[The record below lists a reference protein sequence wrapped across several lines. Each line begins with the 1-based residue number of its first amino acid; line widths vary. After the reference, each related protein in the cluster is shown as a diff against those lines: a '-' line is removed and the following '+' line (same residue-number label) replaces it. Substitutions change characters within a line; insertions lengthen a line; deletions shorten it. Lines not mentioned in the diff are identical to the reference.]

1 MKPIYKLYFISF
13 ILCSIAITAC
23 KKDYLSRTPINII
36 SEGEVFKD
44 ENLTKAYL
52 YNIYDYLPIGFGL
65 HQSNGVQTLSGLG
78 ITDLLDGS
86 TDLLRSPSSWN
97 ESNGVMIPGL
107 LSANYNPLENWGRSY
122 EGIRKTNNFLF
133 NVQKGGLNDDFKSR
147 VLAEARFLRAY
158 LYFDLV
164 RRYSD
169 VPLITKLQPFDQMDS
184 IMIARTP
191 SADVYKF
198 IDKEL
203 SEASELL
210 PSAKDL
216 PGAEL
221 GRATK
226 EAAWAL
232 NGRAQLFA
240 KNYERSALYSK
251 KVIDGHAFILSGN
264 YNALFQSHGGDKE
277 VIFEIL
283 FDGVNKG
290 HAFDNLFLPPSI
302 DNGWGSQ
309 TLPTQE
315 IVDSY
320 EMLTGKPIDDPTSGY
335 DRENPYVN
343 RDKRFAASIVYNG
356 SVLKGKVI
364 NTGFQQ
370 PDDGLM
376 LEGRTI
382 TGYYIRKFIDE
393 SLPFSSL
400 VFGKSLTSWKE
411 LRLAEV
417 LLNYAEAQNEVSGP
431 SDVSVINAVNEVRSR
446 AGLPGLENVTGKAD
460 MFKRIVQ
467 ERKVELAFEGHR
479 FWDLRRWGMAE
490 SVLNNKYFHGMKITK
505 DDSGKTIYTRF
516 ELNMVPKQVYLPK
529 FNFMPINQGELNKNP
544 KLTPSTGY

>member
-1 MKPIYKLYFISF
+1 MKSIYKLYFISF
-13 ILCSIAITAC
+13 ILCGIFMTAC

-44 ENLTKAYL
+44 EGLTQAYL
-52 YNIYDYLPIGFGL
+52 YNIYDYLPVGYGL
-65 HQSNGVQTLSGLG
+65 HLSNGVQTLSGLG

-107 LSANYNPLENWGRSY
+107 ISPNYNPLENWGRSY

-133 NVQKGGLNDDFKSR
+133 NVQKGGLTDGFKSR

-169 VPLITKLQPFDQMDS
+169 VPLITKLQPFDQTDS
-184 IMIARTP
+184 IMVPKMPA
-191 SADVYKF
+191 ADVYKF

-216 PGAEL
+216 AGAEL

-240 KNYERSALYSK
+240 KNYARSALYSK
-251 KVIDGHAFILSGN
+251 KVIDGQAFQLSGN
-264 YNALFQSHGGDKE
+264 YNTLFQSHGGDKE

-315 IVDSY
+315 MVNSY
-320 EMLTGKPIDDPTSGY
+320 EMINGKAIDDPTSGY
-335 DRENPYVN
+335 DAQNPYVN
-343 RDKRFAASIVYNG
+343 RDKRFEASIIHDG
-356 SVLKGKVI
+356 SVLKGKTI

-411 LRLAEV
+411 FRLAEV

-431 SDVSVINAVNEVRSR
+431 DDLVIGSVNQVRSR
-446 AGLPGLENVTGKAD
+446 AGLPGLQNVTGKDD

-490 SVLNNKYFHGMKITK
+490 SVLNNKFFHGMKITK
-505 DDSGKTIYTRF
+505 DGAGKPVYTVF
-516 ELNMVPKQVYLPK
+516 ELNMVPKQVYVPK

-544 KLTPSTGY
+544 KLVQTTGY

>member
-1 MKPIYKLYFISF
+1 MKTKYKLYLLFTL
-13 ILCSIAITAC
+13 LCSTCLFGC
-23 KKDYLSRTPINII
+23 KKDYLDRKPINII
-36 SEGEVFKD
+36 SGEEVFKD
-44 ENLTKAYL
+44 KNLTQAYL
-52 YNIYDYLPIGFGL
+52 FNIYDYLPVGYGL
-65 HQSNGVQTLSGLG
+65 HFSDGVQTLSGLG

-97 ESNGVMIPGL
+97 ESNSVMIPGL
-107 LSANYNPLENWGRSY
+107 LSANYNPMENWGRSY

-133 NVQKGGLNDDFKSR
+133 NVEKESLDAAFKSR

-164 RRYSD
+164 RRYND
-169 VPLITKLQPFDQMDS
+169 IPLISKLQPYDQVDS
-184 IMIARTP
+184 IMVPRT
-191 SADVYKF
+191 AAAKVYEF

-203 SEASELL
+203 SDAAELL
-210 PSAKDL
+210 PSAANL

-240 KNYERSALYSK
+240 KNYTRSALFSK
-251 KVIDGHAFILSGN
+251 KVIDSHIFQLNSN

-315 IVDSY
+315 MVDAY
-320 EMLTGKPIDDPTSGY
+320 EMLNGKAITDPQSGY
-335 DRENPYVN
+335 DPQNPYAN
-343 RDKRFAASIVYNG
+343 RDKRFEASIIHEG
-356 SVLKGKVI
+356 SVLKGKTI
-364 NTGFQQ
+364 HTAYLQ
-370 PDDGLM
+370 PDDGLQ
-376 LEGRTI
+376 LDGRTI

-393 SLPFSSL
+393 TLPFEKLS
-400 VFGKSLTSWKE
+400 FGKSLTSWKE
-411 LRLAEV
+411 FRLGEV
-417 LLNYAEAQNEVSGP
+417 LLNYAEAQNESAGP
-431 SDVSVINAVNEVRSR
+431 DASVVDAINQVRAR
-446 AGLPGLENVTGKAD
+446 AGLPGVQVTGGKEE
-460 MFKRIVQ
+460 MFNRIVQ
-467 ERKVELAFEGHR
+467 ERKVELAFEGSR

-490 SVLNNKYFHGMKITK
+490 TVLNNKFFHGMKITK
-505 DDSGKTIYTRF
+505 DASNNLVYTVF
-516 ELNMVPKQVYLPK
+516 EVNSVPKQVYPSK
-529 FNFMPINQGELNKNP
+529 MNFMPIPQGERNKNP
-544 KLTPSTGY
+544 NLTQNPGY

>member
-1 MKPIYKLYFISF
+1 MKSIYKLYFISF
-13 ILCSIAITAC
+13 ILCSIFISAC

-44 ENLTKAYL
+44 EGLTQAYL
-52 YNIYDYLPIGFGL
+52 YNIYDYLPVGYGL
-65 HQSNGVQTLSGLG
+65 HISNGVQTLSGLG

-107 LSANYNPLENWGRSY
+107 LSANYNPLENWGRNY

-133 NVQKGGLNDDFKSR
+133 NVQKGGLTDAFKSR

-169 VPLITKLQPFDQMDS
+169 VPLITKLQPFDQLDS
-184 IMIARTP
+184 IMVPRTP

-216 PGAEL
+216 SGAEL

-240 KNYERSALYSK
+240 KNYARSALFSK
-251 KVIDGHAFILSGN
+251 KVIDGQAFQLNGN

-315 IVDSY
+315 MVNSY
-320 EMLTGKPIDDPTSGY
+320 EMINGKSIDDPTSGY
-335 DRENPYVN
+335 DAENPYIN
-343 RDKRFAASIVYNG
+343 RDKRFEASIVHDG
-356 SVLKGKVI
+356 SVVKGKII

-411 LRLAEV
+411 FRLAEV

-431 SDVSVINAVNEVRSR
+431 DASVLEAINQVRSR
-446 AGLPGLENVTGKAD
+446 AGLPGLQNVAGKDD

-490 SVLNNKYFHGMKITK
+490 SVLNNKFFHGMKITK
-505 DDSGKTIYTRF
+505 DGAGKSVYTLF

-544 KLTPSTGY
+544 KLTQNQGY